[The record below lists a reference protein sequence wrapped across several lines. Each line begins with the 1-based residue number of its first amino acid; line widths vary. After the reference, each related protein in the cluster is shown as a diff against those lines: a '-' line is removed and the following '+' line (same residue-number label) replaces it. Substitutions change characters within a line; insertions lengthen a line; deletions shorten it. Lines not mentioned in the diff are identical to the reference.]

1 MIIITWIIAGV
12 IVEKVE
18 AIYIPTIALASSAKS
33 EIRNTAV
40 HFSLEWGEKGKE

>member
-18 AIYIPTIALASSAKS
+18 AIIYIPTIFSIKS
-33 EIRNTAV
+33 KILQYTHSVYSNK
-40 HFSLEWGEKGKE
+40 EKREQSR